1 MPTGEFS
8 LREIPF
14 SHPGSWFGVSPVV
27 AEATYA
33 DDLHLVSHRHG
44 LHAVLALVPESGGE
58 RADIPVAA
66 TPAALTWGTGDRR
79 ITAAFAGPD
88 TLRIAGR
95 GLALRIRAAEVT
107 LTPFTG
113 TYFFADPVT
122 GAAVFTSYETGQRYR
137 VTVLSGQVRYIG
149 AEALGTAE
157 RAVVV
162 SGDAWEMAIEELPG
176 AREPYAP
183 ASAFDDVVA
192 AARTEFTAFADAV
205 APWRGERTPAAELAC
220 YVLWSAIVASA
231 GFVGR
236 PAVLMSKHWMDKV
249 WSWDHCF
256 TALALAAGQPELA
269 WHQIQVVFDHQDDR
283 GALPDSVTHAEVLR
297 NFVKPPIHGWALSRL
312 RDRLPGGL
320 PDPGRAYRQL
330 AAWTTFWLEHRR
342 VPGAPF
348 AHYEHGNDSGWDNA
362 TPFAHRRLVQ
372 TPDLAAFLVLQLKEL
387 AAMAAA
393 QGGSVAAAKW
403 AAEADR
409 MLAALLDE
417 LWDGTK
423 FASRVAATGEAQSGA
438 SLLELMPIVLGE
450 HLPPAVRDRLVT
462 GLEAHLT
469 AIGLATERPES
480 PHYEP
485 DGYWRGP
492 VWAPATV
499 LIEDGL
505 RRAGATDLADRVS
518 ARFRAVCEKSGF
530 AENFDALSGDGL
542 RDRAYTWTAAAY
554 LLLSAEAERRTPE
567 GRRLTAYST
576 ESTTAPH

>member
-14 SHPGSWFGVSPVV
+14 SYPGSWFDVSPVV
-27 AEATYA
+27 AQATYA

-44 LHAVLALVPESGGE
+44 MHAVLALVPERGGE
-58 RADIPVAA
+58 RAAVTAGA
-66 TPAALTWGTGDRR
+66 TPSALTWGAGEER
-79 ITAAFAGPD
+79 ITAAFATPD
-88 TLRIAGR
+88 ALRIAGR
-95 GLALRIRAAEVT
+95 GLALRIRAAEPT

-113 TYFFADPVT
+113 TYFFADPVD
-122 GAAVFTSYETGQRYR
+122 GSAVFTSYETGHRYR
-137 VTVLSGQVRYIG
+137 VTVLSGQVRHVG

-162 SGDAWEMAIEELPG
+162 SGDAWEVAIEELPG
-176 AREPYAP
+176 AREPYSPAP
-183 ASAFDDVVA
+183 AFDDVVA
-192 AARTEFTAFADAV
+192 AARTGFTTFADAV

-220 YVLWSAIVASA
+220 YVLWSAIVAPA

-256 TALALAAGQPELA
+256 NALALAAGRPELA
-269 WHQIQVVFDHQDDR
+269 WDQVQVVFDHQDDR
-283 GALPDSVTHAEVLR
+283 GALPDSITHAEVLR
-297 NFVKPPIHGWALSRL
+297 NFVKPPIHGWALGRL
-312 RDRLPGGL
+312 RGRLPGGVPETGL
-320 PDPGRAYRQL
+320 AYRQL

-342 VPGAPF
+342 VPGGPL

-362 TPFAHRRLVQ
+362 TPFAERRLVQ

-387 AAMAAA
+387 AVLAAGQGDPGAAA
-393 QGGSVAAAKW
+393 RW
-403 AAEADR
+403 DAEADS
-409 MLAALLDE
+409 MLGALLGE

-423 FASRVAATGEAQSGA
+423 FVSRSAATGAVHSGA
-438 SLLELMPIVLGE
+438 SLLDLMPIVLGE
-450 HLPPAVRDRLVT
+450 HLPPEVRDKVVA

-469 AIGLATERPES
+469 GVGLATERPAS
-480 PHYEP
+480 AFYEP

-492 VWAPATV
+492 VWAPVTV

-530 AENFDALSGDGL
+530 AENFDALTGDGL

-554 LLLSAEAERRTPE
+554 LVLAGDAEH
-567 GRRLTAYST
+567 RLAQ
-576 ESTTAPH
+576 AG

>member
-14 SHPGSWFGVSPVV
+14 SYPGSWFDVSPVV

-44 LHAVLALVPESGGE
+44 MHAVLALVPERDGE
-58 RADIPVAA
+58 RAAVPAGA
-66 TPAALTWGTGDRR
+66 TPPELTWGAGDRR
-79 ITAAFAGPD
+79 ITAAYAAAE
-88 TLRIAGR
+88 TLRIAGQ
-95 GLALRIRAAEVT
+95 GLDLRIRAAEPT

-113 TYFFADPVT
+113 TYFFTDPID
-122 GAAVFTSYETGQRYR
+122 GSAVFTSYETGCRYR
-137 VTVLSGQVRYIG
+137 VTVLSGQLRHVG

-162 SGDAWEMAIEELPG
+162 SGDAWEVAIEELPG
-176 AREPYAP
+176 TREPYA
-183 ASAFDDVVA
+183 AVSAFDDVVA
-192 AARTEFTAFADAV
+192 AARTEFAAFADAV
-205 APWRGERTPAAELAC
+205 APWRSERTPAAELAC
-220 YVLWSAIVASA
+220 YVLWSAIVAPA

-256 TALALAAGQPELA
+256 TALALAGGRPELA
-269 WHQIQVVFDHQDDR
+269 WHQFQVVFDHQDDR
-283 GALPDSVTHAEVLR
+283 GALPDSITHAEVLR
-297 NFVKPPIHGWALSRL
+297 NFVKPPVHGWALSRL
-312 RDRLPGGL
+312 RGCLPGGL
-320 PDPGRAYRQL
+320 PEPGLAYRQL
-330 AAWTTFWLEHRR
+330 TAWTRYWLDHRR
-342 VPGAPF
+342 VPGGPF

-362 TPFAHRRLVQ
+362 TPFAERRLVQ

-387 AAMAAA
+387 AVLAAGQGDAAA
-393 QGGSVAAAKW
+393 AARW
-403 AAEADR
+403 AAEADS
-409 MLAALLDE
+409 MLAALLGE

-423 FASRVAATGEAQSGA
+423 FVSRSAATGAAQSGA

-450 HLPPAVRDRLVT
+450 HLPPDVRDKVVA
-462 GLEAHLT
+462 GLETHLT
-469 AIGLATERPES
+469 DIGLATERPES
-480 PHYEP
+480 ECYEA

-492 VWAPATV
+492 VWAPVTV

-530 AENFDALSGDGL
+530 AENFDALTGDGL

-554 LLLSAEAERRTPE
+554 LLLAGDAERR
-567 GRRLTAYST
+567 RAFR
-576 ESTTAPH
+576 

>member
-14 SHPGSWFGVSPVV
+14 SHPGSWFDVSPVV
-27 AEATYA
+27 AQATYA
-33 DDLHLVSHRHG
+33 GDLHLVSHRHG
-44 LHAVLALVPESGGE
+44 MHAVLALVPESGGE
-58 RADIPVAA
+58 RAEVPAGA
-66 TPAALTWGTGDRR
+66 TPSALTWGTGDRR

-88 TLRIAGR
+88 VLRIAGR
-95 GLALRIRAAEVT
+95 GLDLRIRAAELT

-113 TYFFADPVT
+113 TYFFADPVD
-122 GAAVFTSYETGQRYR
+122 GSAVFTSYETGHRYR
-137 VTVLSGQVRYIG
+137 VTVLSGHARHVG

-157 RAVVV
+157 RAVVM
-162 SGDAWEMAIEELPG
+162 SGDAWEVAIEELPG
-176 AREPYAP
+176 AREPYP
-183 ASAFDDVVA
+183 TTTAFDDVVA
-192 AARTEFTAFADAV
+192 TARAEFAAFADSV

-220 YVLWSAIVASA
+220 YVLWSAIVAPA

-256 TALALAAGQPELA
+256 TALALAGGRPELA
-269 WHQIQVVFDHQDDR
+269 WHQVQVVFDHQDDR

-312 RDRLPGGL
+312 HGRLPGGL
-320 PDPGRAYRQL
+320 PEPGLAYRQL

-342 VPGAPF
+342 VPGGAF

-362 TPFAHRRLVQ
+362 TPFAQRRLVQ

-387 AAMAAA
+387 AVLAAGLGDPDAAA
-393 QGGSVAAAKW
+393 RW
-403 AAEADR
+403 DAEAES
-409 MLAALLDE
+409 MLASLLDE

-423 FASRVAATGEAQSGA
+423 FVSRTAATGTVHSGA

-450 HLPPAVRDRLVT
+450 HLPPDVRDKVVA

-469 AIGLATERPES
+469 DIGLATERPES
-480 PHYEP
+480 AFYEA

-492 VWAPATV
+492 VWAPVTV

-505 RRAGATDLADRVS
+505 RRAGATELADRVS

-530 AENFDALSGDGL
+530 AENFDALTGDGL

-554 LLLSAEAERRTPE
+554 LVLAGDAEERSQP
-567 GRRLTAYST
+567 
-576 ESTTAPH
+576 

>member
-27 AEATYA
+27 AQATYA

-44 LHAVLALVPESGGE
+44 MHAVLALVPERDGQ
-58 RADIPVAA
+58 RVAVPVTA
-66 TPAALTWGTGDRR
+66 TPSALTWGGGEQR
-79 ITAAFAGPD
+79 ITAAYAAPD
-88 TLRIAGR
+88 ALRIAGH
-95 GLALRIRAAEVT
+95 GLELRIRAAEPT

-113 TYFFADPVT
+113 TYSFADPVG

-137 VTVLSGQVRYIG
+137 LTVLSGHLRHVG

-162 SGDAWEMAIEELPG
+162 SGAGWEVVVEELPG
-176 AREPYAP
+176 AREPYVP
-183 ASAFDDVVA
+183 SATFDDVVTT
-192 AARTEFTAFADAV
+192 ARTAFAAFADSV
-205 APWRGERTPAAELAC
+205 APWRGERAPAAELAC
-220 YVLWSAIVASA
+220 YVLWSAIVAPA

-256 TALALAAGQPELA
+256 NALALAGGRPELA
-269 WHQIQVVFDHQDDR
+269 WHQFQVVFDHQDDQ

-297 NFVKPPIHGWALSRL
+297 NFVKPPVHGWALSRL
-312 RDRLPGGL
+312 RRRLPGGL
-320 PDPGRAYRQL
+320 PETGPAYRQL
-330 AAWTTFWLEHRR
+330 AAWTTFWLTHRR
-342 VPGAPF
+342 VPGRPL

-362 TPFAHRRLVQ
+362 TPFAAQRLVQ

-387 AAMAAA
+387 AVLAAREGDPEAAA
-393 QGGSVAAAKW
+393 RW
-403 AAEADR
+403 DAEAER
-409 MLAALLDE
+409 MLAALLEE

-423 FASRVAATGEAQSGA
+423 FVSRSAATGAVHSGA

-450 HLPPAVRDRLVT
+450 HLPPGVRDRVVA

-469 AIGLATERPES
+469 GIGLATERPAS
-480 PHYEP
+480 AFYEA

-492 VWAPATV
+492 VWAPVTV

-505 RRAGATDLADRVS
+505 RRAGAADLADRVS

-530 AENFDALSGDGL
+530 AENFDALTGDGL

-554 LLLSAEAERRTPE
+554 LLLAGDAEQ
-567 GRRLTAYST
+567 RLTC
-576 ESTTAPH
+576 EG

>member
-14 SHPGSWFGVSPVV
+14 SYPGSWFDVSPVV
-27 AEATYA
+27 AQATYA

-44 LHAVLALVPESGGE
+44 MHAVLALVPESGGE
-58 RADIPVAA
+58 RAAVPAVA
-66 TPAALTWGTGDRR
+66 TPSALTWGSGEER
-79 ITAAFAGPD
+79 ITAAFAAPD
-88 TLRIAGR
+88 ALRIAGR
-95 GLALRIRAAEVT
+95 GLAMRIRAAELT

-113 TYFFADPVT
+113 TYFFTDPVD
-122 GAAVFTSYETGQRYR
+122 GSAVFTSYETGHRYR
-137 VTVLSGQVRYIG
+137 VTVLSGHIRHVG

-162 SGDAWEMAIEELPG
+162 SGDAWEVAIEELPG
-176 AREPYAP
+176 AREPYSPAP
-183 ASAFDDVVA
+183 AFDGVVA
-192 AARTEFTAFADAV
+192 AARTGFTAFADAV

-220 YVLWSAIVASA
+220 YVLWSAIVAPA

-256 TALALAAGQPELA
+256 NALALASGRPELA
-269 WHQIQVVFDHQDDR
+269 WDQVQVVFDHQDDR
-283 GALPDSVTHAEVLR
+283 GALPDSITHAEVLR

-312 RDRLPGGL
+312 RGRLPGGL
-320 PDPGRAYRQL
+320 PETGLAYRQL

-342 VPGAPF
+342 VPGGRL

-362 TPFAHRRLVQ
+362 TPFAERRLVQ

-387 AAMAAA
+387 AVLAAGQGDPGAAA
-393 QGGSVAAAKW
+393 RW
-403 AAEADR
+403 DAEAES
-409 MLAALLDE
+409 MLASLLGE

-423 FASRVAATGEAQSGA
+423 FVSRSAATGAVQSGA

-450 HLPPAVRDRLVT
+450 HLPPDVRDKVVA

-469 AIGLATERPES
+469 GVGLATEQPASEY
-480 PHYEP
+480 YEP

-492 VWAPATV
+492 VWAPVTV

-505 RRAGATDLADRVS
+505 RRAGATELADRVS

-530 AENFDALSGDGL
+530 AENFDALTGDGL

-554 LLLSAEAERRTPE
+554 LVLAGDAEH
-567 GRRLTAYST
+567 RLAQ
-576 ESTTAPH
+576 AR

>member
-14 SHPGSWFGVSPVV
+14 SHPGSWFDVSPVV
-27 AEATYA
+27 AQATYA

-44 LHAVLALVPESGGE
+44 MHAVLALIPEEGGK
-58 RADIPVAA
+58 RADVPAVA
-66 TPAALTWGTGDRR
+66 TPSALTWGTGDRR
-79 ITAAFAGPD
+79 ITAAFATPD
-88 TLRIAGR
+88 ALRIAGR
-95 GLALRIRAAEVT
+95 GLALRIRAAELT

-113 TYFFADPVT
+113 TYFFADPVD
-122 GAAVFTSYETGQRYR
+122 GSAVFTSYETGHRYR
-137 VTVLSGQVRYIG
+137 VTVLSGHVRHVG

-162 SGDAWEMAIEELPG
+162 SGDAWEVAIEELPG
-176 AREPYAP
+176 AREPYA
-183 ASAFDDVVA
+183 ATAAFDDVVA
-192 AARTEFTAFADAV
+192 TARAGFAAFTDSV

-220 YVLWSAIVASA
+220 YVLWSAIVAPA

-256 TALALAAGQPELA
+256 TALALAPGRPELA
-269 WHQIQVVFDHQDDR
+269 WHQVQVVFDHQDDR

-312 RDRLPGGL
+312 RGRLPGGL
-320 PDPGRAYRQL
+320 PEPGLAYRQL

-342 VPGAPF
+342 VPGGPF

-362 TPFAHRRLVQ
+362 TPFARRRLVQ

-387 AAMAAA
+387 AGLAGEQGDPDAARR
-393 QGGSVAAAKW
+393 W
-403 AAEADR
+403 DAEAES
-409 MLAALLDE
+409 MLAALLGE

-423 FASRVAATGEAQSGA
+423 FVSRSAATGAAQSGA

-450 HLPPAVRDRLVT
+450 HLPPEVRDQVVA

-469 AIGLATERPES
+469 GIGLATERPES
-480 PHYEP
+480 AFYEA

-492 VWAPATV
+492 VWAPVTV

-505 RRAGATDLADRVS
+505 RRAGATELADRVS

-530 AENFDALSGDGL
+530 AENFDALTGDGL

-554 LLLSAEAERRTPE
+554 LVLAGDAEARSKP
-567 GRRLTAYST
+567 
-576 ESTTAPH
+576 

>member
-14 SHPGSWFGVSPVV
+14 SHPGSWFDVSPVV
-27 AEATYA
+27 AQATYA
-33 DDLHLVSHRHG
+33 GDLHLVSHRHG
-44 LHAVLALVPESGGE
+44 MHAVLALIPERAGE
-58 RADIPVAA
+58 RAAVPAAA
-66 TPAALTWGTGDRR
+66 TPSALTWGEGDRR
-79 ITAAFAGPD
+79 ITAAYAAPD

-95 GLALRIRAAEVT
+95 GLDLRIRAAEPT

-113 TYFFADPVT
+113 TYFFADPVD
-122 GAAVFTSYETGQRYR
+122 GSAVFTSYETGQRYR
-137 VTVLSGQVRYIG
+137 VTVLFGQTRHVG
-149 AEALGTAE
+149 AEALATAE

-162 SGDAWEMAIEELPG
+162 SGDAWEVAIEELPG
-176 AREPYAP
+176 AREPYVP
-183 ASAFDDVVA
+183 ASAFGDVVT
-192 AARTEFTAFADAV
+192 AARTDFAGFADAV

-220 YVLWSAIVASA
+220 YVLWSAVVAPA

-256 TALALAAGQPELA
+256 NALALAGGRPELA
-269 WHQIQVVFDHQDDR
+269 WHQFQVVFDHQDDR
-283 GALPDSVTHAEVLR
+283 GALPDSITHAEVLR

-312 RDRLPGGL
+312 RGRLPGGL
-320 PDPGRAYRQL
+320 PDPGPAYRQL

-362 TPFAHRRLVQ
+362 TPFAERRLVQ

-387 AAMAAA
+387 AVLAAGQGDPGAAA
-393 QGGSVAAAKW
+393 RW
-403 AAEADR
+403 DAEAGR

-423 FASRVAATGEAQSGA
+423 FISRSAATGEVRSGA

-450 HLPPAVRDRLVT
+450 HLPPEVRDKVVA

-469 AIGLATERPES
+469 GIGLATERPS
-480 PHYEP
+480 SAFYEP

-492 VWAPATV
+492 VWAPVTV
-499 LIEDGL
+499 LVEDGL

-530 AENFDALSGDGL
+530 AENFDALTGDGL

-554 LLLSAEAERRTPE
+554 LLLAADAERRHAE
-567 GRRLTAYST
+567 
-576 ESTTAPH
+576 EAPS